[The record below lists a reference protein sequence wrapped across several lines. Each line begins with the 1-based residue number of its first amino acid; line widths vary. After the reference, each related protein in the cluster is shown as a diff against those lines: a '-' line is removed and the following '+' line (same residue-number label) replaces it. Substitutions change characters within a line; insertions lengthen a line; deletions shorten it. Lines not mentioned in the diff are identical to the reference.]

1 MTAVLQDLRIP
12 KVIHRIWL
20 GGPMPERERDLGESW
35 RRRNPG
41 WQLRVWLDEDVPP
54 LVNQAL
60 FDAAGSPARKVD
72 ILRYE
77 ILLRHGGIAAGA
89 DLECRRGL
97 EPLLDGV
104 ELLCV
109 REDAFRLTD
118 DLLGC
123 VPGHPAI
130 AAVVAALPDSVATR
144 TGRSRDEQT
153 GPELLT
159 RVVVEQEALGGP
171 AATVLGPERFFP
183 YHWTEPHR
191 AAEPFPD
198 AYTVRRWNTSAA
210 SLHRSDTADPPKP
223 APVVAPPAADGV
235 ARVVV
240 LVDPDLAETAAV
252 VLAGAVEVAAALP
265 GSELALVVKGVPR
278 VTEAVGEAMAGL
290 VRQLAGR
297 RELPDVVV
305 YAEAEGDGLGAVARV
320 GMSAS
325 PADNARALLAL
336 ASAVA
341 PPSPAP
347 APAVPANLGRKSMHG
362 TYIGN
367 DRMLIELA
375 YGGMLVVPSDDY
387 SLMPALT
394 TWGAIEP
401 PLTRYFATA
410 VHPGQT
416 VVDVGANVGYFTVLA
431 ARQVGAGGRVVAFE
445 ANPATAGLLRDNL
458 SLNWLTDHDIVVRTE
473 AAYSGNGS
481 IGFHASSRFVGDSST
496 QRRPEHEHRLDDI
509 TTIQVPAVRLDDALA
524 HLPHIDLLKIDIEGG
539 EFHAFQGMMG
549 LIRARRIG
557 RIVFEWNAVM
567 LGEDRAPFAGILRT
581 IRDECGGGFYALD
594 QEGRPAPLAIDQL
607 EQVPFYPFALIDFS

>member
-1 MTAVLQDLRIP
+1 MTAAP
-12 KVIHRIWL
+12 
-20 GGPMPERERDLGESW
+20 
-35 RRRNPG
+35 
-41 WQLRVWLDEDVPP
+41 
-54 LVNQAL
+54 
-60 FDAAGSPARKVD
+60 
-72 ILRYE
+72 
-77 ILLRHGGIAAGA
+77 
-89 DLECRRGL
+89 
-97 EPLLDGV
+97 
-104 ELLCV
+104 
-109 REDAFRLTD
+109 
-118 DLLGC
+118 
-123 VPGHPAI
+123 
-130 AAVVAALPDSVATR
+130 
-144 TGRSRDEQT
+144 
-153 GPELLT
+153 T
-159 RVVVEQEALGGP
+159 RVIVEQEALGGP
-171 AATVLGPERFFP
+171 AATVLGPQRFFP

-198 AYTVRRWNTSAA
+198 AYTVRRWSMSQTSP
-210 SLHRSDTADPPKP
+210 HRPDTSPPPKP
-223 APVVAPPAADGV
+223 APVVAPSAADGV

-240 LVDPDLAETAAV
+240 LVDPDLAEVAAV

-278 VTEAVGEAMAGL
+278 VTEAVAEAMAGL
-290 VRQLAGR
+290 VGQLAGR

-320 GMSAS
+320 GMSAD

-341 PPSPAP
+341 PPAPAAAPAP
-347 APAVPANLGRKSMHG
+347 APAVPPNLGRKSMHG

-387 SLMPALT
+387 SLMPSLAT
-394 TWGAIEP
+394 RGAIEP
-401 PLTRYFATA
+401 PLTNYFTAA

-431 ARQVGAGGRVVAFE
+431 ARRVGAGGRVVAFE

-458 SLNWLTDHDIVVRTE
+458 SLNWLTEHNIEVRTE
-473 AAYSGNGS
+473 AAYSENGS
-481 IGFHASSRFVGDSST
+481 IGFHASSRFVGDSSI
-496 QRRPEHEHRLDDI
+496 QQRPEHEHRLDDI

-524 HLPHIDLLKIDIEGG
+524 DLPRIDLLKIDIEGG
-539 EFHAFQGMMG
+539 EFRAFQGMMG

-567 LGEDRAPFAGILRT
+567 LGADRAPFAEMLRV

-594 QEGRPAPLAIDQL
+594 QGGRPAPLAIDQL